1 MANMKELIIG
11 QMTNG
16 KETLNDI
23 DVSRKNG
30 PDYRIGSGK
39 VDNIIDRYHPDF
51 LYLRV
56 SEIIELNKDCK
67 TFRLVSRKS
76 ALPTFQSGQYVN
88 MFVNIDGI
96 LTSRPYSI
104 SSSNKQIGYIDIT
117 IQRIKN
123 GFVSNY
129 FLDKVKVNDEFTAKG
144 PDGTFHYNPVFHS
157 KKSVFIAGGSGI
169 TPFMSMSREVLESG
183 LDREITLIYGC
194 RNLDNILFYEELKSM
209 EENHPNFT
217 LKIVLSEPSDDYK
230 GLTGFINKDILKDG
244 LGDLNDYTYYICGP
258 EIMNAFVTNE
268 LKELKV
274 RKKNIRREMFGST
287 QDITKDPKFPKNLTG
302 TEIFTVTVNNDKKIQ
317 ALSSET
323 LLTSLERAN
332 IEVKNVSC
340 RSGECSLCRLKLVSG
355 DVFMPKGVLLR
366 HADEKFSYI
375 HSCKAY
381 PTTDLEIRI

>member
-1 MANMKELIIG
+1 MSNMKEIIIG

-16 KETLNDI
+16 KETLNEI

-30 PDYRIGSGK
+30 QDYRIGSHK
-39 VDNIIDRYHPDF
+39 VDNIINRYHPDF

-67 TFRLVSRKS
+67 TFRLVSRKGS
-76 ALPTFQSGQYVN
+76 IPTFQSGQYVN

-104 SSSNKQIGYIDIT
+104 SSSNKQTGYLDIT
-117 IQRIKN
+117 VQRIKN

-129 FLDKVKVNDEFTAKG
+129 FLDKVKVNDNFTAKG

-157 KKSVFIAGGSGI
+157 KKSVFIGGGSGI
-169 TPFMSMSREVLESG
+169 TPFMSMSREILESG

-194 RNLDNILFYEELKSM
+194 RNLENILFYEELKNM
-209 EENHPNFT
+209 EKNHPNFT
-217 LKIVLSEPSDDYK
+217 LKIVLSEPGEDYT
-230 GLTGFINKDILKDG
+230 GLRGFINRDVLKEG

-258 EIMNAFVTNE
+258 QIMNAFVTKE

-274 RKKNIRREMFGST
+274 RSKNIRREMFGSR
-287 QDITKDPKFPKNLTG
+287 QDIQNDPDYPKNLTG
-302 TEIFTVTVNNDKKIQ
+302 EEIFTVTVNKDKKIQ
-317 ALSSET
+317 ALASES

-340 RSGECSLCRLKLVSG
+340 RSGECSLCRVKLVSG
-355 DVFMPKGVLLR
+355 DVFMPEGVLLR

-375 HSCKAY
+375 HSCKSY
-381 PTTDLEIRI
+381 PTSDLEIRI